1 MRRAISLMENL
12 ATVVVLA
19 VFFLVLRMFR
29 IIPMRALAVKERLGA
44 FKGVLKPGF
53 HFIVPFI
60 DRIAYVHDAREQVID
75 IPKQRCITRDNVEVD
90 VDGVVYLK
98 VVDAQ
103 KASYGIGNY
112 HAAVISLAQTTMRS
126 EIGKMALDD
135 TFRERDKINDKIVM
149 EIDKASEPWGIK
161 FIRYEIRTIEPSANM
176 MNTMEKQMEAERQKR
191 ADITLA
197 QGEKQARINV
207 SEGEKQAAINVS
219 TGEKQKR
226 INEAE
231 GRSKEITLVAD
242 ATANGLKRIAQAIGQ
257 PGGASAVKMRIVE
270 QFLEEFGKVL
280 AHSKVSVVPGRIA
293 ELQTYFQGLSTL
305 TGQTADVAKA
315 VQPQQPRSAK

>member
-1 MRRAISLMENL
+1 
-12 ATVVVLA
+12 
-19 VFFLVLRMFR
+19 
-29 IIPMRALAVKERLGA
+29 
-44 FKGVLKPGF
+44 
-53 HFIVPFI
+53 
-60 DRIAYVHDAREQVID
+60 
-75 IPKQRCITRDNVEVD
+75 
-90 VDGVVYLK
+90 
-98 VVDAQ
+98 
-103 KASYGIGNY
+103 
-112 HAAVISLAQTTMRS
+112 
-126 EIGKMALDD
+126 
-135 TFRERDKINDKIVM
+135 
-149 EIDKASEPWGIK
+149 
-161 FIRYEIRTIEPSANM
+161 
-176 MNTMEKQMEAERQKR
+176 MEAERQKR

-231 GRSKEITLVAD
+231 GRSKEITLVAE
-242 ATANGLKRIAQAIGQ
+242 ATANGLRRIAQAIGQ
-257 PGGASAVKMRIVE
+257 PGGSSAVKMRIVE

>member
-1 MRRAISLMENL
+1 
-12 ATVVVLA
+12 
-19 VFFLVLRMFR
+19 
-29 IIPMRALAVKERLGA
+29 
-44 FKGVLKPGF
+44 
-53 HFIVPFI
+53 
-60 DRIAYVHDAREQVID
+60 
-75 IPKQRCITRDNVEVD
+75 VEVD

-98 VVDAQ
+98 VADAQ
-103 KASYGIGNY
+103 KASYGITNY

-126 EIGKMALDD
+126 EIGKLNLDD
-135 TFRERDKINDKIVM
+135 TFREREKINDKIVQ

-176 MNTMEKQMEAERQKR
+176 LNTMEKQMEAERQKR

-207 SEGEKQAAINVS
+207 SEGEKQAAINIS
-219 TGEKQKR
+219 EGEKQKR

-231 GRSKEITLVAD
+231 GRGAEIRLVAD
-242 ATANGLKRIAQAIGQ
+242 ATARGLRRIAEAIGK

-280 AHSKVSVVPGRIA
+280 AHSKVSVVPARIA
-293 ELQTYFQGLSTL
+293 ELQAYFQGLSTL
-305 TGQTADVAKA
+305 SQAGGGSTAQ
-315 VQPQQPRSAK
+315 QPQQQGRNK

>member
-1 MRRAISLMENL
+1 MDNFFTIVIL
-12 ATVVVLA
+12 AGFVLI
-19 VFFLVLRMFR
+19 LRMFR
-29 IIPMRALAVKERLGA
+29 VVPMRVLAVKERLGK

-60 DRIAYVHDAREQVID
+60 DRIAYMHDSREQVID

-98 VVDAQ
+98 VADAQ
-103 KASYGIGNY
+103 KASYGITNY

-126 EIGKMALDD
+126 EIGKLNLDD
-135 TFRERDKINDKIVM
+135 TFREREKVNDKIVQ

-176 MNTMEKQMEAERQKR
+176 LNTMEKQMEAERQKR

-219 TGEKQKR
+219 EGEKLKR
-226 INEAE
+226 INEAD
-231 GRSKEITLVAD
+231 GRSAEIRLVAD
-242 ATANGLKRIAQAIGQ
+242 ATARGLRRIAEAIGK

-270 QFLEEFGKVL
+270 QFLEEFGKVM
-280 AHSKVSVVPGRIA
+280 AHSKISVVPARIA
-293 ELQTYFQGLSTL
+293 ELQGYFQGLSTL
-305 TGQTADVAKA
+305 NQATGPS
-315 VQPQQPRSAK
+315 QPQQPQQGRNK

>member
-1 MRRAISLMENL
+1 MDSLVTIIL
-12 ATVVVLA
+12 LA
-19 VFFLVLRMFR
+19 VFLLILRMFR
-29 IIPMRALAVKERLGA
+29 VVPMRVLAVKERLGK

-60 DRIAYVHDAREQVID
+60 DRIAYMHDSREQVID

-103 KASYGIGNY
+103 KASYGISNY

-126 EIGKMALDD
+126 EIGKLNLDD
-135 TFRERDKINDKIVM
+135 TFREREKINDKIVQ

-176 MNTMEKQMEAERQKR
+176 LNTMEKQMEAERQKR
-191 ADITLA
+191 AEITLA
-197 QGEKQARINV
+197 QGEKQARINI
-207 SEGEKQAAINVS
+207 SEGEKQAAINIS
-219 TGEKQKR
+219 EGEKQKR

-231 GRSKEITLVAD
+231 GRSAEIRLIAD
-242 ATANGLKRIAQAIGQ
+242 ATARGLRRIAEAIGK
-257 PGGASAVKMRIVE
+257 PGGTAAVKMRIIE
-270 QFLEEFGKVL
+270 QFLDEFGKVL
-280 AHSKVSVVPGRIA
+280 ANSKVSIVPARIA
-293 ELQTYFQGLSTL
+293 ELQAYFQGLTTL
-305 TGQTADVAKA
+305 TQAGAPTP
-315 VQPQQPRSAK
+315 PQQPQAQQGRNK

>member
-1 MRRAISLMENL
+1 MEYL
-12 ATVVVLA
+12 STIIVLGI
-19 VFFLVLRMFR
+19 FFLILRMFR
-29 IIPMRALAVKERLGA
+29 VIPMRALAVKERLGA

-60 DRIAYVHDAREQVID
+60 DRIAYVHDSREQVID

-112 HAAVISLAQTTMRS
+112 HSAVISLAQTTMRS
-126 EIGKMALDD
+126 EIGKMNLDD

-176 MNTMEKQMEAERQKR
+176 MNTMERQMEAERQKR

-197 QGEKQARINV
+197 QGEKHARINV

-219 TGEKQKR
+219 EGEKQKR
-226 INEAE
+226 INEAV

-257 PGGASAVKMRIVE
+257 PGGDSAVKMRIVE

-280 AHSKVSVVPGRIA
+280 AHSKISVVPGRIA
-293 ELQTYFQGLSTL
+293 ELQAYFQGLSTL
-305 TGQTADVAKA
+305 TGQTADVVKP
-315 VQPQQPRSAK
+315 QPAATRSAK

>member
-1 MRRAISLMENL
+1 MQSIF
-12 ATVVVLA
+12 TVVALA
-19 VFFLVLRMFR
+19 VFILLLRMFR
-29 IIPMRALAVKERLGA
+29 VIPMRVLAVKERLGK
-44 FKGVLKPGF
+44 FKGVLQPGF

-60 DRIAYVHDAREQVID
+60 DTIAYVHDSREQVID

-98 VVDAQ
+98 VADAQ
-103 KASYGIGNY
+103 KASYGITNY
-112 HAAVISLAQTTMRS
+112 HGAVISLAQTTMRS
-126 EIGKMALDD
+126 EIGKMNLDD
-135 TFRERDKINDKIVM
+135 TFRERDKINDKIVL

-176 MNTMEKQMEAERQKR
+176 LNTMEKQMEAERQKR

-207 SEGEKQAAINVS
+207 SEGEKRAAINLS
-219 TGEKQKR
+219 EGEKQKR

-231 GRSKEITLVAD
+231 GRSAEITLVAD
-242 ATANGLKRIAQAIGQ
+242 ASAKGLKRIAQAIGK
-257 PGGASAVKMRIVE
+257 PGGDAAVKMRIVE
-270 QFLEEFGKVL
+270 QFLEELGDVL
-280 AHSKVSVVPGRIA
+280 AHAKISVVPARIA

-305 TGQTADVAKA
+305 THPIEPNRPAQPAAVA
-315 VQPQQPRSAK
+315 AKRTK

>member
-1 MRRAISLMENL
+1 MDSLFTLFIL
-12 ATVVVLA
+12 AGFV
-19 VFFLVLRMFR
+19 LVLRMFR
-29 IIPMRALAVKERLGA
+29 VVPMRVLAVKERLGK

-60 DRIAYVHDAREQVID
+60 DRIAYVHDSREQVID

-98 VVDAQ
+98 VADAQ
-103 KASYGIGNY
+103 KASYGITNY
-112 HAAVISLAQTTMRS
+112 HGAVISLAQTTMRS
-126 EIGKMALDD
+126 EIGKLNLDD
-135 TFRERDKINDKIVM
+135 TFREREKINDKIVQ

-176 MNTMEKQMEAERQKR
+176 LNTMEKQMEAERQKR

-219 TGEKQKR
+219 EGEKQKR

-231 GRSKEITLVAD
+231 GRGAEIRLVAD
-242 ATANGLKRIAQAIGQ
+242 ATARGLRRIAEAIGK

-280 AHSKVSVVPGRIA
+280 AHSKVSVVPARIA
-293 ELQTYFQGLSTL
+293 ELQAYFQGLSTL
-305 TGQTADVAKA
+305 SQAGGGSTAQ
-315 VQPQQPRSAK
+315 QPQQQGRNK

>member
-1 MRRAISLMENL
+1 MDNFFTIVIL
-12 ATVVVLA
+12 AGFVLI
-19 VFFLVLRMFR
+19 LRMFR
-29 IIPMRALAVKERLGA
+29 VVPMRVLAVKERLGK

-53 HFIVPFI
+53 HFIVPLI
-60 DRIAYVHDAREQVID
+60 DRIAYVHDSREQVID

-98 VVDAQ
+98 VADAQ
-103 KASYGIGNY
+103 KASYGITNY

-126 EIGKMALDD
+126 EIGKLNLDD
-135 TFRERDKINDKIVM
+135 TFREREKVNDKIVQ

-176 MNTMEKQMEAERQKR
+176 LNTMEKQMEAERQKR

-219 TGEKQKR
+219 EGEKQKR
-226 INEAE
+226 INEAD
-231 GRSKEITLVAD
+231 GRGAEIRLVAD
-242 ATANGLKRIAQAIGQ
+242 ATARGLRRIAEAIGK

-270 QFLEEFGKVL
+270 QFLEEFGKVM
-280 AHSKVSVVPGRIA
+280 AHSKISVVPARIA
-293 ELQTYFQGLSTL
+293 ELQGYFQGLSTL
-305 TGQTADVAKA
+305 NQATGPSQPP
-315 VQPQQPRSAK
+315 QPQQGRNK

>member
-1 MRRAISLMENL
+1 MESLF
-12 ATVVVLA
+12 TIVVLA

-29 IIPMRALAVKERLGA
+29 VVPMRALAVKERLGA
-44 FKGVLKPGF
+44 FKGVLHPGF

-60 DRIAYVHDAREQVID
+60 DRIAYLHDSREQVID

-103 KASYGIGNY
+103 KASYGISNY

-176 MNTMEKQMEAERQKR
+176 LNTMEKQMEAERQKR

-207 SEGEKQAAINVS
+207 SEGERQAAINLS
-219 TGEKQKR
+219 EGEKQKR
-226 INEAE
+226 INEAD

-257 PGGASAVKMRIVE
+257 PGGSSAVKMRIVE

-280 AHSKVSVVPGRIA
+280 AHSKVSVVPARIA
-293 ELQTYFQGLSTL
+293 ELQAYFQGLTTL
-305 TGQTADVAKA
+305 TGQVGDPGKTAA
-315 VQPQQPRSAK
+315 QPAARSAK

>member
-1 MRRAISLMENL
+1 
-12 ATVVVLA
+12 
-19 VFFLVLRMFR
+19 MFR
-29 IIPMRALAVKERLGA
+29 VVPMRVLAVKERLGK

-60 DRIAYVHDAREQVID
+60 DRIAYVHDSREQVID

-103 KASYGIGNY
+103 KASYGISNY

-126 EIGKMALDD
+126 EIGKLNLDD
-135 TFRERDKINDKIVM
+135 TFREREKINDKIVQ

-176 MNTMEKQMEAERQKR
+176 LNTMEKQMEAERQKR
-191 ADITLA
+191 AEITLA
-197 QGEKQARINV
+197 QGEKQARINI
-207 SEGEKQAAINVS
+207 SEGEKQAAINIS
-219 TGEKQKR
+219 EGEKQKR

-231 GRSKEITLVAD
+231 GRSAEIRLIAD
-242 ATANGLKRIAQAIGQ
+242 ATARGLRRIAEAIGK
-257 PGGASAVKMRIVE
+257 PGGTAAVKMRIIE
-270 QFLEEFGKVL
+270 QFLDEFGKVL
-280 AHSKVSVVPGRIA
+280 ANSKVSVVPARIA
-293 ELQTYFQGLSTL
+293 ELQAYFQGLTTL
-305 TGQTADVAKA
+305 TQAGAPTP
-315 VQPQQPRSAK
+315 PQQPQAQQGRNK

>member
-1 MRRAISLMENL
+1 MDNL
-12 ATVVVLA
+12 FTILVLGI
-19 VFFLVLRMFR
+19 FFLVLRMFR
-29 IIPMRALAVKERLGA
+29 VIPMRALAVKERLGA

-60 DRIAYVHDAREQVID
+60 DRIAYVHDSREQVID

-103 KASYGIGNY
+103 KASYGISNY
-112 HAAVISLAQTTMRS
+112 HSAVISLAQTTMRS

-207 SEGEKQAAINVS
+207 SEGEKQADINVS
-219 TGEKQKR
+219 EGEKQKR

-242 ATANGLKRIAQAIGQ
+242 ATANGLKRIAKAIGQ

-270 QFLEEFGKVL
+270 QFLEEFGNVL
-280 AHSKVSVVPGRIA
+280 AHSKISVVPGRIA
-293 ELQTYFQGLSTL
+293 ELQAYFQGLSTL
-305 TGQTADVAKA
+305 TNQTADTAK
-315 VQPQQPRSAK
+315 PQQAAPRSAK

>member
-1 MRRAISLMENL
+1 MESFFTL
-12 ATVVVLA
+12 GVLA
-19 VFFLVLRMFR
+19 VFSLLLRMFR
-29 IIPMRALAVKERLGA
+29 VIPMRSLATKERLGA

-60 DRIAYVHDAREQVID
+60 DRISYVHDAREQVID
-75 IPKQRCITRDNVEVD
+75 IPKQRCITRDNVEID
-90 VDGVVYLK
+90 VDGIVYLK
-98 VVDAQ
+98 VTDAQ

-126 EIGKMALDD
+126 EIGKLALDD
-135 TFRERDKINDKIVM
+135 TFRERDKVNEKIVH

-161 FIRYEIRTIEPSANM
+161 FIRYEIRSLDPSANM
-176 MNTMEKQMEAERQKR
+176 LNTMEKQMEAERTKR

-207 SEGEKQAAINVS
+207 SEGEKRAAINLS
-219 TGEKQKR
+219 EGEKQKR

-231 GRSKEITLVAD
+231 GKSREITLVAD
-242 ATANGLKRIAQAIGQ
+242 ASAMGLKRIAEAIQ
-257 PGGASAVKMRIVE
+257 KPGGESAVKMRIVE

-280 AHSKVSVVPGRIA
+280 SHAKISVVPGKIA
-293 ELQTYFQGLSTL
+293 ELQSYFQGLSTL
-305 TGQTADVAKA
+305 THNTDA
-315 VQPQQPRSAK
+315 VRKVEK

>member
-1 MRRAISLMENL
+1 MEYL
-12 ATVVVLA
+12 TTIIVLA
-19 VFFLVLRMFR
+19 IFFLILRMFR
-29 IIPMRALAVKERLGA
+29 VIPMRALAVKERLGA

-60 DRIAYVHDAREQVID
+60 DRIAYVHDSREQVID

-112 HAAVISLAQTTMRS
+112 HSAVISLAQTTMRS
-126 EIGKMALDD
+126 EIGKMNLDD

-197 QGEKQARINV
+197 QGEKHARINV

-219 TGEKQKR
+219 EGEKQKR

-280 AHSKVSVVPGRIA
+280 AHSKISVVPGRIA
-293 ELQTYFQGLSTL
+293 ELQAYFQGLSTL
-305 TGQTADVAKA
+305 TGQTADVVKP
-315 VQPQQPRSAK
+315 QPTATRSTK

>member
-1 MRRAISLMENL
+1 MENIVTL
-12 ATVVVLA
+12 AVLA
-19 VFFLVLRMFR
+19 GFILVLRMFR
-29 IIPMRALAVKERLGA
+29 IIPMRALAAKERLGA

-98 VVDAQ
+98 VTDAQ
-103 KASYGIGNY
+103 KASYGISNY

-126 EIGKMALDD
+126 EIGKLNLDD
-135 TFRERDKINDKIVM
+135 TFRERDKINDKIVQ

-161 FIRYEIRTIEPSANM
+161 FIRYEIRSIDPSANM
-176 MNTMEKQMEAERQKR
+176 LNTMEKQMEAERQKR

-207 SEGEKQAAINVS
+207 SEGEKRAAINLS
-219 TGEKQKR
+219 EGEKQKR

-231 GRSKEITLVAD
+231 GKSAEITLVAE
-242 ATANGLKRIAQAIGQ
+242 ASAAGLRRVAQAISK
-257 PGGASAVKMRIVE
+257 PGGSSAVKMRIIE
-270 QFLEEFGKVL
+270 QFLDEFGKVL
-280 AHSKVSVVPGRIA
+280 AQSKISVVPAKIA
-293 ELQTYFQGLSTL
+293 ELQAYFQGLTTL
-305 TGQTADVAKA
+305 TQTTAGQTAGEK
-315 VQPQQPRSAK
+315 RSPK